1 VVLEPVIKIT
11 SAFSMQAMELV
22 IDPEP

>member
-1 VVLEPVIKIT
+1 VVLDPVIRMT

-22 IDPEP
+22 IEPEP